1 MVPKG
6 YDASGIASPTP
17 VMKIALSAEKR
28 RVCQP
33 FAGIQ
38 QEYRNIARSHS
49 GLRELCTIHNTSCR
63 ARSSDLVAE
72 LGLNQS

>member
-1 MVPKG
+1 MRRNMVPKG
-6 YDASGIASPTP
+6 YEASGIASPTP

-49 GLRELCTIHNTSCR
+49 GRELCKIATNSLSSSNNG
-63 ARSSDLVAE
+63 AR
-72 LGLNQS
+72 